1 MLLREAYHRISNHLQ
16 LLASAIGLLARE
28 NTDPS
33 VREALLQVQSR
44 VFAVGRLHAELQQPH
59 SDESVEISKFLRQV
73 QGDLLSTQ
81 LAGKQDDVGLVFD
94 IQPASAPAEAA
105 VSLAVI
111 VVELVTN
118 AMKYGLCDGRGE
130 IRVRLEQ
137 LPDGEWKLSVSDDGP
152 GMQQELSAAPRD
164 HGLDFVRRM
173 ARRFRGRLEIE
184 RPARGATVCLYF
196 PELALAKAAEPAA

>member
-1 MLLREAYHRISNHLQ
+1 VLLREAYHRISNHLQ

-28 NTDPS
+28 NNDPS

-44 VFAVGRLHAELQQPH
+44 VFAVARLHAELQRPIG
-59 SDESVEISKFLRQV
+59 DESVDIAKFLHQV
-73 QGDLLSTQ
+73 HDDLISTQ
-81 LAGKQDDVGLVFD
+81 LAGREHEVRLDFD
-94 IQPASAPAEAA
+94 IQPAAMPAETA

-118 AMKYGLCDGRGE
+118 AMKYGIPPGGGE

-137 LPDGEWKLSVSDDGP
+137 RPDREWRLSVGDDGP
-152 GMQQELSAAPRD
+152 GMPGGQLPGDRD

-173 ARRFRGRLEIE
+173 AKRFHGRMEIE
-184 RPARGATVCLYF
+184 PSRKGATVSVCF
-196 PELALAKAAEPAA
+196 PDMAREETPEPA

>member
-1 MLLREAYHRISNHLQ
+1 LVREAYHRISNHLQ

-28 NTDPS
+28 NTEPS

-44 VFAVGRLHAELQQPH
+44 VFAVARLHAELQRPH
-59 SDESVEISKFLRQV
+59 GDESVDISKFLHQV
-73 QGDLLSTQ
+73 HDDLISTQ
-81 LAGKQDDVGLVFD
+81 LAGREHEVRLQFD
-94 IQPASAPAEAA
+94 IERADMPAETA

-118 AMKYGLCDGRGE
+118 AMKYGIPAGGGE

-137 LPDGEWKLSVSDDGP
+137 RPDREWRLSVADDGP
-152 GMQQELSAAPRD
+152 GMPDGQLTGERD

-173 ARRFRGRLEIE
+173 AKRFHGRMEIE
-184 RPARGATVCLYF
+184 PSRQGATVAIYF
-196 PELALAKAAEPAA
+196 PDMARAETEEVV